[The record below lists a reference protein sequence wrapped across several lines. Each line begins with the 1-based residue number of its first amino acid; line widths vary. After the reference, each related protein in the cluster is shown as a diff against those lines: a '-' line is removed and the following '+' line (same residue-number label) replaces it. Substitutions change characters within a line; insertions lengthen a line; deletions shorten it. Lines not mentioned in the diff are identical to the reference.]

1 MAKKRGRKRIT
12 EMYFGPNEEQAVI
25 NFLESTDQKE
35 RNEIF
40 KQQLAAPLDKMIES
54 IIRRYKLYRKGISFE
69 ELHTDTLSFL
79 MTKAHK
85 FENSKGNKSY
95 SYYGTICKHYILG
108 LLMKDD
114 KYIKQVSSYEDM
126 APTLENKVELS
137 YHIDEDLS
145 PTTILINQILGK
157 IKLTLNQGEFNHPS
171 ITKRRIPEKN
181 KLTENE
187 RKVGEMLIEILSN
200 WEITFDDMDGSNK
213 FNKISILSTLRD
225 GTNLSTKDIRSA
237 MKRYKELYILLKT
250 SLNDD
255 EYS

>member
-1 MAKKRGRKRIT
+1 
-12 EMYFGPNEEQAVI
+12 
-25 NFLESTDQKE
+25 
-35 RNEIF
+35 
-40 KQQLAAPLDKMIES
+40 
-54 IIRRYKLYRKGISFE
+54 
-69 ELHTDTLSFL
+69 
-79 MTKAHK
+79 
-85 FENSKGNKSY
+85 
-95 SYYGTICKHYILG
+95 
-108 LLMKDD
+108 
-114 KYIKQVSSYEDM
+114 M